1 MGTKSNATSASD
13 RGAGVNRTGADL
25 VAAGDIGDPP
35 LDAFDDVLASPPPP
49 PLVVEAERGA
59 AELILSYIL
68 SLLVLQWSDRKKS
81 RRTVRL
87 ETQSNER
94 YISLGSLGEC
104 TDDRA
109 ER

>member
-49 PLVVEAERGA
+49 PLVVLCR
-59 AELILSYIL
+59 LDC
-68 SLLVLQWSDRKKS
+68 LLRVCAGR
-81 RRTVRL
+81 V
-87 ETQSNER
+87 
-94 YISLGSLGEC
+94 GSSTAGPW
-104 TDDRA
+104 DDCLD
-109 ER
+109 